1 MHYDPVMLDPA
12 IIQMPLP
19 PEMPQIAIERV
30 WVSSV
35 AEQAKRRAD
44 RLIREFEAQLGTWK
58 ATIDQLK
65 TTTLV
70 QAPTAH
76 FTQEERA
83 EIDQLIQDF
92 EAHAE
97 QRATVNARMAKR
109 AARDVKRQSATD
121 PSLAAVTRTFKD
133 RLVVLDREIIDAVL
147 DYALFLRAFRSDR
160 IPDSRGGRTFEDPAD
175 LARYLDSELA

>member
-1 MHYDPVMLDPA
+1 MLDPA

-19 PEMPQIAIERV
+19 PEMPQIAIERI

-35 AEQAKRRAD
+35 AEQAKRQAD
-44 RLIREFEAQLGTWK
+44 RLIQEFESQLATWR
-58 ATIDQLK
+58 TTVDRLK
-65 TTTLV
+65 TATLA
-70 QAPTAH
+70 QAPTAD
-76 FTQEERA
+76 FTLDERA
-83 EIDQLIQDF
+83 EVDQLVQDF

-97 QRATVNARMAKR
+97 QRAMVNARMAKR

-133 RLVVLDREIIDAVL
+133 RLVALDREIIDAVL

-160 IPDSRGGRTFEDPAD
+160 IPQARGGQTFDDPVD